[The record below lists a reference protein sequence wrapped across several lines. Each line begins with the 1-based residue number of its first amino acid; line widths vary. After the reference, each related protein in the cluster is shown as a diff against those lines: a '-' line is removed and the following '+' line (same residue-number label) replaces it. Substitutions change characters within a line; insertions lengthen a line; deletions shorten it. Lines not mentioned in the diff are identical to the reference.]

1 MFYAAGTRALGERRT
16 AGPPDEGRD
25 ASLEVNYT

>member
-1 MFYAAGTRALGERRT
+1 MLYAAWTRALGERRT
-16 AGPPDEGRD
+16 AGAPSEGRD